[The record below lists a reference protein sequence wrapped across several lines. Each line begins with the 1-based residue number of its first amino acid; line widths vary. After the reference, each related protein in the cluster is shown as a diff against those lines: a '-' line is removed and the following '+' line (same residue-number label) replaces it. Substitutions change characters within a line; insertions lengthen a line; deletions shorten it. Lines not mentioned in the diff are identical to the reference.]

1 MHEFSLCEGI
11 IKQVLKQ
18 KIILPEDIASINI
31 TIGELAGVDIDS
43 LQFWFPVVAAKLQLA
58 DVKLNIDIIPARVIC
73 KSCNTEFHLQK
84 LFDPCP
90 ICNSYAN
97 YDFLSGRELLVKSV
111 SAK

>member
-18 KIILPEDIASINI
+18 KTIQPEDIACINI
-31 TIGELAGVDIDS
+31 AIGELAGVDIDS

-58 DVKLNIDIIPARVIC
+58 DVRLNIDIIQARVIC
-73 KSCNTEFHLQK
+73 KSCNAEFHLQK

-90 ICNSYAN
+90 VCNTYAN

>member
-18 KIILPEDIASINI
+18 KTILPEDIVSINI
-31 TIGELAGVDIDS
+31 AIGELAGVDIDS
-43 LQFWFPVVAAKLQLA
+43 LQFWFPVVAAKFQLA
-58 DVKLNIDIIPARVIC
+58 DVKLKIDIIPARVIC

-90 ICNSYAN
+90 VCSAYAN

>member
-18 KIILPEDIASINI
+18 KTIPPEDIASINVA
-31 TIGELAGVDIDS
+31 IGELAGVDIDS

-58 DVKLNIDIIPARVIC
+58 DVRLNIDIIQARVIC
-73 KSCNTEFHLQK
+73 KSCNAEFHLQK

-90 ICNSYAN
+90 VCNTYAN